1 MKIQF
6 RLFPA
11 QKILRLIHQ
20 RPEPINQ
27 GAKKWHT
34 IKSIGLWFGFLLQG
48 EQLGSHF
55 FWLKLD
61 MKPELPRA
69 TPPFPTV
76 LSLGEGLVA
85 LPTDAGRFTESV
97 AIPGDGQHGNLPIG
111 FMPAGEGWGVE

>member
-1 MKIQF
+1 
-6 RLFPA
+6 
-11 QKILRLIHQ
+11 
-20 RPEPINQ
+20 
-27 GAKKWHT
+27 
-34 IKSIGLWFGFLLQG
+34 
-48 EQLGSHF
+48 LGSHF

-85 LPTDAGRFTESV
+85 LPADAGRFTESM
-97 AIPGDGQHGNLPIG
+97 AIPGDGQHCNLSIG